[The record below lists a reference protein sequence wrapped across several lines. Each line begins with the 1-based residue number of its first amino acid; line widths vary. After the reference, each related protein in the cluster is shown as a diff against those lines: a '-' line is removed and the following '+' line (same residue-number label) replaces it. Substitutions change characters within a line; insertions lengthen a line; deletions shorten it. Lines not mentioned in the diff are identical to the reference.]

1 MRDGGVPF
9 LPPEQGVSE
18 VSPRARE
25 TTMFQGE
32 VALPLPVAEEGS
44 ESARQAPVFY
54 EGDSPDGKY
63 VGANEKCRPRSPG
76 KEISGTARVAQ
87 TYGCFPPRMRSFTC
101 RSVARSRKEM
111 K

>member
-54 EGDSPDGKY
+54 EGASPDGKY
-63 VGANEKCRPRSPG
+63 AGANEKCRFRRQAKKSRAPQESPR
-76 KEISGTARVAQ
+76 
-87 TYGCFPPRMRSFTC
+87 
-101 RSVARSRKEM
+101 
-111 K
+111 